1 MRELLIEIKQD
12 MPGFNPFFGAWM
24 CQDDLNF
31 LVDVGPANTANRLID
46 SLVSLDLDRVD
57 YVLLTHIH
65 IDHGGAL
72 AELLDYYPM
81 AKAIC
86 HEKGIK
92 HLVEPSNLWAGSLS
106 VLGDLAKSYGT
117 PKPVAKER
125 LIPHT
130 ECNLKDLMVIETPG
144 HALHHLSYSYK
155 DRLFVGEAGGNYLIV
170 NGLEYLRPATPPKF
184 FLDLFLKSIDRLLA
198 LEDQPIRYAHFGEAT
213 HSHQMLNMSRDQ
225 LIRWE
230 AIIGELVG
238 EGGDDKEI
246 IRSCVDLLLEKDPNL
261 AAFGI
266 MDLNIQSRERFF
278 MANGVR
284 GFVEFL
290 KEKKL

>member
-1 MRELLIEIKQD
+1 MRDLLIEIKQD
-12 MPGFNPFFGAWM
+12 MPGFNPFFGSWV
-24 CQDDLNF
+24 CRDDLNF

-46 SLVSLDLDRVD
+46 SLVSLGLDSVD

-72 AELLDYYPM
+72 ADLLDYYPM

-86 HEKGIK
+86 HEKGIR
-92 HLVEPSNLWAGSLS
+92 HLVDPSNLWAGSLS
-106 VLGDLAKSYGT
+106 VLRDLAKIYGP
-117 PKPVAKER
+117 PKPVAKEKV
-125 LIPHT
+125 IPHP

-155 DRLFVGEAGGNYLIV
+155 GRLFVGEAAGNYFTV
-170 NGLEYLRPATPPKF
+170 NGLDYLRPATPPRF
-184 FLDLFLKSIDRLLA
+184 FLDLFLKSIDRLIA
-198 LEDQPIRYAHFGEAT
+198 LEDQPIRYAHFGEAAN
-213 HSHQMLNMSRDQ
+213 SHRMLNISRDQ

-238 EGGDDKEI
+238 QGGNSEDI
-246 IRSCVDLLLEKDPNL
+246 IRSCIDLLLKKDPNL
-261 AAFGI
+261 AAFSI
-266 MDLNIQSRERFF
+266 MDPDIQARERFF

-284 GFVEFL
+284 GFVES
-290 KEKKL
+290 